1 MPGGFAAALAK
12 DLRLLRRDRVG
23 LAFLTIAPI
32 VVITVAGLSLSTL
45 YGAAPR
51 GGTAPVLPLV
61 DEDGG
66 WVGRAVRDRLATEP
80 TVHLREVRTADAA
93 RALVVH
99 KAAGAALVL
108 PAGTSD
114 AVRAGREAT
123 LVLFTDPVRTVDV
136 ATVRALVQELRHG
149 VEAAA
154 LGRAQDELDAARARA
169 LDARA
174 DLERGVADLR
184 ARLDETADRAERARS
199 EAARRAQVAERQ
211 LAGAVAEREAGVR
224 ARLAATL
231 ASLRG
236 FLDELAAARTAF
248 ERWLTDA
255 RRSAG
260 RFADRLPPP
269 PTPPPVPRPL
279 EELAHED
286 AETIA
291 RRLVDGGPAAPAP
304 PRIELPTLP
313 PLPTLEL
320 PPLPDPPAARLPGPL
335 AITETSVTGAPSRFN
350 TFDQNV
356 PGFGVTFLLL
366 GVLLGLSLGLID
378 ERDWGTLERV
388 RTTPMPLAT
397 LLAAKLSARVL
408 VGLAQMAL
416 LFAVG
421 RAAFGVSLGPQPWA
435 LALPTAGIVFS
446 GTAFGLVVAAVTR
459 SREAVMPVGAIAVL
473 TMTAVGGCWWPIDLE
488 PEWMRRVALAF
499 PTTWAMEAYNDLMIR
514 RRTASAALPATAVL
528 FLYGAV
534 FLGLGVL
541 AFRRRL
547 ARGGG

>member
-1 MPGGFAAALAK
+1 MPGGFAAALEK

-66 WVGRAVRDRLATEP
+66 WVGRAVRDRLAAEP
-80 TVHLREVRTADAA
+80 AVRVREVASADAA

-154 LGRAQDELDAARARA
+154 LARAQDELDGARARA
-169 LDARA
+169 VDARA
-174 DLERGVADLR
+174 ELERGVADLR
-184 ARLDETADRAERARS
+184 ARLDETADGAAR
-199 EAARRAQVAERQ
+199 AARRAQVAQRQ

-236 FLDELAAARTAF
+236 FVDELTAARAAF
-248 ERWLTDA
+248 EQWFADA
-255 RRSAG
+255 RRRAG

-269 PTPPPVPRPL
+269 PTPPPVPRSL

-286 AETIA
+286 ADTVA

-304 PRIELPTLP
+304 PRIDLPALP
-313 PLPTLEL
+313 PLPALDL
-320 PPLPDPPAARLPGPL
+320 PPLPDPPVAQLPGPL
-335 AITETSVTGAPSRFN
+335 AIAETSVTGAPSRFN

-397 LLAAKLSARVL
+397 LLAAKLTARVL
-408 VGLAQMAL
+408 VGLVQMAL

-421 RAAFGVSLGPQPWA
+421 RAAFDVSLGPQPWA
-435 LALPTAGIVFS
+435 LALPTVGIVFS
-446 GTAFGLVVAAVTR
+446 GTAFGLVVAALTR

-488 PEWMRRVALAF
+488 PDWMRRVALAF

-514 RRTASAALPATAVL
+514 RRTASAAVPATAVL
-528 FLYGAV
+528 LLYGAV

-547 ARGGG
+547 ARGAG